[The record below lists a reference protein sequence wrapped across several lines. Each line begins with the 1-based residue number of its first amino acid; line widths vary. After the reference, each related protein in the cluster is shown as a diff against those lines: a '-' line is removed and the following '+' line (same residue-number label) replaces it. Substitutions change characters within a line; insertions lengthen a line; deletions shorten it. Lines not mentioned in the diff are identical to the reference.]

1 MKRFTLLF
9 ALFFALFSSAHS
21 QIICPS
27 SAANYYVDDLFQ
39 GNYVSISNINS
50 SGISSMIGAPSN
62 LGKFFSLAQYN
73 FPIDMGII
81 LSTGNIFNVYG
92 PNFNGSTTHNFNLPG
107 DSLLG
112 STVGTVN
119 TYDAAFIEFDY
130 IPFTNV
136 ISFEYVFGS
145 EEYPEYVNSSFND
158 VFGFFVSGPNPY
170 GGNYTNQNV
179 AIVPGTTN
187 TPVAINNVNNGSSG
201 VGPCTNCAYFVDN
214 TGGLG
219 VMFDSYT
226 TSLPVYL
233 EMIPFATYH
242 IKIVVADV
250 ADGIYDSGVF
260 LKQNSFSC
268 LPLTYNFQANGSKSY
283 SNTIKE
289 DSTSLLIDILLP
301 DTARTPITYHFSISG
316 TAVNGT
322 DYQLLTDSI
331 TFLPG
336 TISQSINFVPLSDT
350 LTEGNETITLVF
362 NYLNDTLNI
371 TLEDNPVAQ
380 NPSSINEN
388 EFSQQINIYP
398 NPASDIL
405 NIETNM
411 IFNSIEII
419 DIEGRTVLNTSF
431 NNSIDIS
438 KLPAG
443 NYFITLRGG
452 NNEMTSRKFTKL

>member
-1 MKRFTLLF
+1 MKKFTILF
-9 ALFFALFSSAHS
+9 ALVIALFSNGHS
-21 QIICPS
+21 QIVCPS
-27 SAANYYVDDLFQ
+27 TVASYYVDDLFQ
-39 GNYVSISNINS
+39 GNYVAISNINS
-50 SGISSMIGAPSN
+50 SGISSMTGTPSN
-62 LGKFFSLAQYN
+62 LGKFFSLGQYN

-92 PNFNGSTTHNFNLPG
+92 PNQSASTTHNFNIPG

-112 STVGTVN
+112 STIGSVN

-130 IPFTNV
+130 VPYTNV

-145 EEYPEYVNSSFND
+145 EEYPEFVNSSFND

-170 GGNYTNQNV
+170 GGNYTNQNI

-201 VGPCTNCAYFVDN
+201 AGPCTNCAYYVDN

-219 VMFDSYT
+219 VIFDGYT
-226 TSLPVYL
+226 TSLPVYV

-250 ADGIYDSGVF
+250 ADAAYDSGVF

-268 LPLTYNFQANGSKSY
+268 LPLTYNFQANGTKAY
-283 SNTIKE
+283 SNTVKE
-289 DSTSLLIDILLP
+289 DSTSLLIEILLP
-301 DTARTPITYHFSISG
+301 DTARTPISYHFSISG
-316 TAVNGT
+316 TADNGS

-336 TISQSINFVPLSDT
+336 TINQSIQIIPLSDT
-350 LTEGNETITLVF
+350 LTEGDETITLVF
-362 NYLNDTLNI
+362 NYLKDTLNI
-371 TLEDNPVAQ
+371 TLEDNPPAQ
-380 NPSSINEN
+380 NPSSIIEN
-388 EFSQQINIYP
+388 DLSIHISIYP
-398 NPASDIL
+398 NPANEIL
-405 NIETNM
+405 NIETNTV
-411 IFNSIEII
+411 FNSLEII
-419 DIEGRTVLNTSF
+419 DIEGRIVLTTMF
-431 NNSIDIS
+431 KDHIDIS

-443 NYFITLRGG
+443 NYFLTLKG
-452 NNEMTSRKFTKL
+452 NTGKTTRKFSKL